1 MKKSESFSVH
11 EFFVKEGEEP
21 LFEVGIH
28 KYAIKDGDPNIWRN
42 TKVRIEC
49 PEFKLE
55 ISLPR
60 KVMENFMDLV
70 HDVDM
75 LEKKEIKKR

>member
-21 LFEVGIH
+21 FFEVGIH

-42 TKVRIEC
+42 IKVRIEC
-49 PEFKLE
+49 PEFKLK

-60 KVMENFMDLV
+60 KVMKQIIDLV
-70 HDVDM
+70 HDADM
-75 LEKKEIKKR
+75 LDVKK